1 MRKYFRALRIPMYT
15 RRSKIVSNRKKLM
28 NWIRIC
34 QRLHTLYAKG
44 QFYYERRKQWV
55 VYNRW
60 LKLVETENL
69 NASPGLIPMVLTH
82 SPNLTHSPTHSLTQ
96 LKRAAP
102 VLLLYSNLLKSNGFL
117 KSIYPNNKKLYAVSS
132 TAKGIFYRWAELTQT
147 NKIFH
152 TAFEKAASLY
162 KYRQLFKV
170 FYAIRTHMRSL
181 NTVEMR
187 RQDTPFVVKRLYCDL
202 LQISKR
208 FTSKR
213 KKSTH
218 SPNHLLTHSLT

>member
-1 MRKYFRALRIPMYT
+1 VSLPAPPTIESLPAPPDSESSPAPPISVSLPVPPFNESLPSPPFRASAP
-15 RRSKIVSNRKKLM
+15 
-28 NWIRIC
+28 
-34 QRLHTLYAKG
+34 
-44 QFYYERRKQWV
+44 
-55 VYNRW
+55 
-60 LKLVETENL
+60 
-69 NASPGLIPMVLTH
+69 
-82 SPNLTHSPTHSLTQ
+82 
-96 LKRAAP
+96 AAP
-102 VLLLYSNLLKSNGFL
+102 VMLLYSNLVKSAGFV
-117 KSIYPNNKKLYAVSS
+117 KSIYPNNKRLYAVSS
-132 TAKGIFYRWAELTQT
+132 TAKGIFYRWAEITQT

-152 TAFEKAASLY
+152 TAFEKAANLY
-162 KYRQLFKV
+162 QYRQLFKV

-218 SPNHLLTHSLT
+218 SLTTYSLTHSLT

>member
-34 QRLHTLYAKG
+34 QRLHTLYTKG
-44 QFYYERRKQWV
+44 QFYYVRRKQWV

-69 NASPGLIPMVLTH
+69 NASPGLIPM
-82 SPNLTHSPTHSLTQ
+82 

-132 TAKGIFYRWAELTQT
+132 TAKGIFYRWAELTQS

-218 SPNHLLTHSLT
+218 SPNHLLTHSLTHSPNHLLTHSLT